1 MKLLS
6 SLLALAALALA
17 PSAYART
24 CALSIDSNDRMQF
37 STASLA
43 VPGDCTQVELTLRHT
58 GTRPVAVMGHNWVLT
73 QTKDFTPVAQ
83 AGMRASL
90 ADNYLPRNDARVIA
104 ATPMIGGGAT
114 TRVRFST
121 SKLSKGGD
129 YTFFCS
135 FPGHWTMMKGKLT
148 FG

>member
-37 STASLA
+37 STTSLA

-58 GTRPVAVMGHNWVLT
+58 GSRPVAVMGHNWVLA
-73 QTKDFTPVAQ
+73 QTKDFTAVAQ

-114 TRVRFST
+114 TRVRFAT
-121 SKLSKGGD
+121 SKLNKGGD

-135 FPGHWTMMKGKLT
+135 FPGHWGVMKGKLT

>member
-6 SLLALAALALA
+6 ALLAATALAIA
-17 PSAYART
+17 PSAHART
-24 CALSIDSNDRMQF
+24 CALSIDSDDRMQF
-37 STASLA
+37 STRELRVAA
-43 VPGDCTQVELTLRHT
+43 DCSQVELTLRHT

-73 QTKDFTPVAQ
+73 RSADFMPVAQ
-83 AGMRASL
+83 AGMRARRE
-90 ADNYLPRNDARVIA
+90 DNYLPRNDARIIA
-104 ATPMIGGGAT
+104 ATPLIGGGQT
-114 TRVRFST
+114 TRVRFAT

-135 FPGHWTMMKGKLT
+135 FPGHWGVMKGKLV